1 MRKTIEHQ
9 MQIGETH
16 ISDIKFDPRSRDD
29 IPKILRG
36 LQHIYS
42 HSDLRESVFRI
53 IQKLVPKGVAMDN
66 GRPGMFLWRIFVL
79 GTLRLCCNWDFD
91 RLHEIANHHD
101 TVRQMLG
108 HGFRDFEYQYSIQTL
123 KDNISLFTPEILDE
137 INQVIIKAGHDAI
150 GKKKDEKLAGRC
162 DSYVLETHVHYP
174 TDLNLLWDATRK
186 VIQLTTKASR
196 KASLE
201 GWRQDKY
208 LIKKAKKLFNITRK
222 IFSSKP
228 KTEKNKL
235 IKEKQLKAAIKANID
250 HACLVIDKSKDTINA
265 IKKRITYDTDK
276 IKVIET
282 FIKHAKRQIDQ
293 IQRRHFHGESIPHS
307 EKVFSIFQ
315 EHTEWISKG
324 KAGVPQEL
332 GLRVCILED
341 QYRFVLHHKV
351 MQKTTDEKVTVPM
364 TRETKNRFPDL
375 HACSYDKGFYSPDN
389 KKNLEEILDFFIL
402 PKKGRLT
409 PKEQA
414 IETSEAFLSGRNQH
428 SAVESAINALENH
441 GLDRCPDHGLD
452 GFERYVALGIVGRNL
467 HRLGHILQKKD
478 LEALQRF
485 RKRA

>member
-9 MQIGETH
+9 IQISETH
-16 ISDIKFDPRSRDD
+16 ISDIKIDPRSRDD

-36 LQHIYS
+36 LKHIYS
-42 HSDLRESVFRI
+42 HADLRESVFRI

-108 HGFRDFEYQYSIQTL
+108 HGIRDFEYQYSLQTL

-137 INQVIIKAGHDAI
+137 INQVIVKAGHDVI
-150 GKKKDEKLAGRC
+150 GKKKDEKLVGRC

-174 TDLNLLWDATRK
+174 TNLNLLWDATRK
-186 VIQLTTKASR
+186 VIHLTTKASH
-196 KASLE
+196 KTNME
-201 GWRQDKY
+201 GWRQHKY
-208 LIKKAKKLFNITRK
+208 LIKKAKKKFNFTRK

-235 IKEKQLKAAIKANID
+235 VKEEQLKKSIKANID
-250 HACLVIDKSKDTINA
+250 HSCLVIEKSKATINA
-265 IKKRITYDTDK
+265 LKKTTYNTDK
-276 IKVIET
+276 IKVIEN
-282 FIKHAKRQIDQ
+282 FIKHAERQIDQ
-293 IQRRHFHGESIPHS
+293 IQRRHFQGESIPHS

-341 QYRFVLHHKV
+341 QYRFVLHHRV
-351 MQKTTDEKVTVPM
+351 MQKTTDEKVTVPI
-364 TRETKNRFPDL
+364 TQEAKDRFADL
-375 HACSYDKGFYSPDN
+375 TACSYDKGFYSPDN
-389 KKNLEEILDFFIL
+389 MKKLQEILDFFIL

-409 PKEQA
+409 KKEKEV
-414 IETSEAFLSGRNQH
+414 ETSEAFISGRCQH

-441 GLDRCPDHGLD
+441 GLDRCPDHGID

-467 HRLGHILQKKD
+467 HRLGHIIQEKELKKWQ
-478 LEALQRF
+478 AAC
-485 RKRA
+485 KKA